1 MDGKVSEALRAEILA
16 SDAPAHARARRLLA
30 AMDEPVDVAPAPAPA
45 GEDGAPA
52 LRAPPLGHAPV
63 DPVPA
68 AEPGPVPPKM
78 SPAANP
84 ATSPPPA
91 APKAS
96 AGKIVSSVGLK
107 ATKAGATLTLRGR
120 GKLMVGSVNQLASGR
135 IHLVI
140 DQASAAAGVTSAR
153 PTAGGVRVTSV
164 RQGAATVQI
173 SLQLE
178 AGWTLGSIDPF
189 SGGTRVKFRRS

>member
-1 MDGKVSEALRAEILA
+1 
-16 SDAPAHARARRLLA
+16 
-30 AMDEPVDVAPAPAPA
+30 
-45 GEDGAPA
+45 
-52 LRAPPLGHAPV
+52 
-63 DPVPA
+63 
-68 AEPGPVPPKM
+68 
-78 SPAANP
+78 
-84 ATSPPPA
+84 
-91 APKAS
+91 
-96 AGKIVSSVGLK
+96 VGLK
-107 ATKAGATLTLRGR
+107 KTKAGATLTLRGR

-189 SGGTRVKFRRS
+189 SGGTRVTFRRS